1 MEHMGIS
8 ICFLNLFDTNY
19 CFLTQKKKFQQKAL
33 KPKTRDLPAKVTNK
47 QLKQFR
53 ISRLLILAPQG
64 NQAKHATGTPF
75 TTYCKDWRRL
85 ELYLERNRN
94 LGTKQYTVDLW
105 PIREAFTTL
114 HIRTAGCVYS
124 VFIDKTNQN
133 NLKCYGT
140 WNDSTPKGQEY

>member
-1 MEHMGIS
+1 LIQTIVS
-8 ICFLNLFDTNY
+8 SPK
-19 CFLTQKKKFQQKAL
+19 QKFQQKAL

-85 ELYLERNRN
+85 ELYLERKRN
-94 LGTKQYTVDLW
+94 LGTKQYTVDL
-105 PIREAFTTL
+105 
-114 HIRTAGCVYS
+114 
-124 VFIDKTNQN
+124 
-133 NLKCYGT
+133 
-140 WNDSTPKGQEY
+140 

>member
-94 LGTKQYTVDLW
+94 LGTKQYTVDL
-105 PIREAFTTL
+105 
-114 HIRTAGCVYS
+114 
-124 VFIDKTNQN
+124 
-133 NLKCYGT
+133 
-140 WNDSTPKGQEY
+140 